1 MLYLSSYEI
10 RENKRRDAYC
20 FRVPAIAHETRR
32 EFTSSVTF
40 FEGENGSG
48 KSTLLEALAR
58 SIGMPALGAN
68 DTRRD
73 HTLEAVDPLANALKL
88 SFKTKPKYSFFLRA
102 EDFFGFIQRIR
113 NTRESM
119 RKELDAIDR
128 EYAGR
133 SDYAKS
139 LAAMPYAS
147 SITALDSRYGENP
160 DAQSHGESFMSVFSS
175 RMHES
180 GLYLLDEPEAALSP
194 TRQLALLSMLD
205 ELRGSSQF
213 IIATHS
219 PILLSLPSAEIPS
232 FKSDGIIPAA
242 YSDLDS
248 IEVLRSF
255 LRSPER
261 YHKLL
266 GIDTESAN
274 E

>member
-113 NTRESM
+113 NTRES
-119 RKELDAIDR
+119 
-128 EYAGR
+128 
-133 SDYAKS
+133 DYAKS

-175 RMHES
+175 RMHEG

-219 PILLSLPSAEIPS
+219 PILLSLPSAEILS

-266 GIDTESAN
+266 GIDTESAD

>member
-102 EDFFGFIQRIR
+102 EDFFGFIH
-113 NTRESM
+113 
-119 RKELDAIDR
+119 
-128 EYAGR
+128 
-133 SDYAKS
+133 
-139 LAAMPYAS
+139 
-147 SITALDSRYGENP
+147 SITKSSGSTAL
-160 DAQSHGESFMSVFSS
+160 
-175 RMHES
+175 
-180 GLYLLDEPEAALSP
+180 
-194 TRQLALLSMLD
+194 
-205 ELRGSSQF
+205 
-213 IIATHS
+213 
-219 PILLSLPSAEIPS
+219 
-232 FKSDGIIPAA
+232 
-242 YSDLDS
+242 
-248 IEVLRSF
+248 
-255 LRSPER
+255 
-261 YHKLL
+261 
-266 GIDTESAN
+266 
-274 E
+274 